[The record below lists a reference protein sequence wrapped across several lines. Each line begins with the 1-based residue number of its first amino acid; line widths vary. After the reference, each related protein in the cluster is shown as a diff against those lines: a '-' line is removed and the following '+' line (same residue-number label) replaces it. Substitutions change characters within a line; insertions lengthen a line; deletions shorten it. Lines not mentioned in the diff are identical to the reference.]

1 MTVFVI
7 VLLLL
12 LGIVLLLLEFLVVP
26 GVTIA
31 GIGGVIMM
39 GGGIYLAYTTYG
51 STVGHIILLSVLVV
65 NIVLIMYALKSR
77 TWKKFM
83 LESKVDSSVDTDT
96 PEINVGDT
104 GSCVTRL
111 APMGKVRI
119 GDIVVEGTIY

>member
-39 GGGIYLAYTTYG
+39 GGGIYLAYTTIWQYCG
-51 STVGHIILLSVLVV
+51 TYYSTICI
-65 NIVLIMYALKSR
+65 SR
-77 TWKKFM
+77 
-83 LESKVDSSVDTDT
+83 
-96 PEINVGDT
+96 
-104 GSCVTRL
+104 
-111 APMGKVRI
+111 
-119 GDIVVEGTIY
+119 